1 MYYHPIIGIIIFII
15 AVVIS
20 FYIGRFLLKKSNKN
34 KISSFNGENDQIK
47 NNSIPKGEITSPDAP
62 WLKEK

>member
-15 AVVIS
+15 AIIIS
-20 FYIGRFLLKKSNKN
+20 FYLGRLLLKKSDQK
-34 KISSFNGENDQIK
+34 KVSSFNGGNDKIK
-47 NNSIPKGEITSPDAP
+47 NTSMPKGEITSPDAP

>member
-15 AVVIS
+15 AIIIS
-20 FYIGRFLLKKSNKN
+20 FYLGRLLLKKSDQK
-34 KISSFNGENDQIK
+34 KVSSFSGGNDQIK
-47 NNSIPKGEITSPDAP
+47 NTSIPKGEITSPDAP

>member
-20 FYIGRFLLKKSNKN
+20 FYIGRFLLNKSNKK
-34 KISSFNGENDQIK
+34 KIRSFNGESDQIK

>member
-20 FYIGRFLLKKSNKN
+20 FYLGRLLLKKSNQKRA
-34 KISSFNGENDQIK
+34 KSFNAEIDQIK
-47 NNSIPKGEITSPDAP
+47 NTSMPKGEITSPDAP
-62 WLKEK
+62 WLKER

>member
-20 FYIGRFLLKKSNKN
+20 FYLGRLLLKKSNQKRA
-34 KISSFNGENDQIK
+34 KSFNAEIDQIK
-47 NNSIPKGEITSPDAP
+47 NTSMPKGEITSPDAP

>member
-15 AVVIS
+15 AIIIS
-20 FYIGRFLLKKSNKN
+20 FYLGRLFLKKSEQK
-34 KISSFNGENDQIK
+34 KISSFKGENDKIK
-47 NNSIPKGEITSPDAP
+47 NTSIPKGEITSPDAP